1 MPAANSSLDPRT
13 PVIIGVGQVLN
24 RVDQGSEPSEPAAL
38 MAQALLEAEADSG
51 ATSVLASAQVVAA
64 VPTISW
70 RYSDPG
76 ALVREQLGC
85 RGAKTW
91 YATVG
96 GNTPQSMVN
105 RLASSITA
113 GELDLALLCGGEAGK
128 SRSIAKKQGLDLA
141 WTQQDGDAIPDW
153 MDESPFF
160 MGHPS
165 EAARGILMPLQ
176 VYPLF
181 ESALWQDSGRSMV
194 EHLDYVGEIWA
205 GFSRV
210 AEQNPFAWNRT
221 AFTAQEIVTPTTEN
235 RMIGYPYTK
244 RMVSNPDVDMAS
256 GLIICSVERARALG
270 VPTDRWVFVHA
281 GTDAKDHNLSERSNF
296 FSSPAIGTAGNRALE
311 LAQVSVDEVAHLD
324 LYSCY
329 PSAVQLALRE
339 LLISPDRQLTVY
351 GGLPF
356 AGGPW
361 NNPVGHALSS
371 MVQVLREDAGSIGL
385 VTANGGHVDKHSFG
399 VYSTK
404 PPVEGYQFE
413 RPQAEVDALGGRVAA
428 GEYSGDA
435 TIEAWTVMYDRDGL
449 ATRGHAA
456 CLTAEG
462 HRAWAVTS
470 QTDNMHRMTSEA
482 LLGEKVVVSADG
494 ELQFF

>member
-51 ATSVLASAQVVAA
+51 ATRVLASAQVVAA

-85 RGAKTW
+85 HSATTW

-105 RLASSITA
+105 RLSSLIAA
-113 GELDLALLCGGEAGK
+113 GEFDLALLCGGESGK
-128 SRSIAKKQGLDLA
+128 SRSLAKKQGLDLE
-141 WTQQDGDAIPDW
+141 WTRQDGDATADW

-181 ESALWQDSGRSMV
+181 ETALWQDSERSMQ

-210 AEQNPFAWNRT
+210 AAQNPFAWNRT
-221 AFTAQEIVTPTTEN
+221 AFTAEQVTTPTPEN

-281 GTDAKDHNLSERSNF
+281 GTDAKDRNLSERNNF
-296 FSSPAIGTAGNRALE
+296 YSSPAMRIAGNRALE
-311 LAQVSVDEVAHLD
+311 LAQVAVDEVAHLD

-339 LLISPDRQLTVY
+339 MLIPANRQLTVY
-351 GGLPF
+351 GGLSF

-361 NNPVGHALSS
+361 NNPVGHAVCS
-371 MVQVLREDAGSIGL
+371 MVNVLREDAGSTGL
-385 VTANGGHVDKHSFG
+385 VTANGGHVDKHAFG

-404 PPVEGYQFE
+404 PPVAGFQFE
-413 RPQAEVDALGGRVAA
+413 RPQAEVDALGGRTAA
-428 GEYSGDA
+428 GDYSGDA
-435 TIEAWTVMYDRDGL
+435 TIEAWTVMHDRDGL
-449 ATRGHAA
+449 PSRGHAA

-470 QTDNMHRMTSEA
+470 QPDHMHRMTSEA
-482 LLGEKVVVSADG
+482 LLGQKVVIDADG
-494 ELQFF
+494 ELQFP